1 MKRSVLLISAF
12 AVFGLLFTQCKK
24 NQEVLP
30 VIPSGEKIDVTL
42 NVPNNGGSKTSI
54 ADDGTIVWTGNDKIV
69 VCYSGGSDN
78 LNYKG
83 VVGIL
88 SITNNVNTN
97 VATFTGQ
104 ITLMGD
110 QTAEN
115 FASYFYD
122 FHYLGTNFKE
132 SDIKTG
138 ETYTNK
144 YTLDFTNQDGTLE
157 GLSKLHYA
165 MGTGSFKKNVDEKWT
180 ANLVLENKICV
191 FSYDVTAMV
200 DSNNEY
206 AVDNFYMTFPN
217 TAPNTKLTVGFTG
230 GYTYDNT
237 TKSIYLGKPTKQGE
251 RYKFYVILPGYNQ
264 GTEPSVDVQFFS
276 DSYSQNAAITHPSA
290 YFGYNS
296 YNGGTSTNV
305 TTIGSETIP
314 VTYMLDNCA
323 RGIFKTA
330 TGRLIRFA
338 KGNLKTYG
346 RKYPT
351 QYVAN
356 FSSSFHLSQV
366 EGYTSSTNTLGY
378 FYDSSDNN
386 KYFDIYAFGA
396 SGHPDAKNSKGEVI
410 KPSSLYIEY
419 ETGSKGEWYY
429 NGYNLSNSPYDF
441 GNMAGLPEGF
451 HTMTTD
457 DFSAF
462 DGFYKNN
469 TIYNESSFLPD
480 ESSSSK
486 FPSSNYVLVITK
498 ESPSSDEIASIKK
511 TQVPVLEKKYNA
523 IFFINSGYSLRVDAN
538 GSVTVTWEKSPTY
551 YWIADGVSD
560 GENNHLRVMNG
571 NGVIE
576 EYLDSEC
583 YSSGAAVRLVRTEF
597 DPNSSN

>member
-69 VCYSGGSDN
+69 VCYSGTSGD

-88 SITNNVNTN
+88 SITNNVNSN

-115 FASYFYD
+115 FASYSYD
-122 FHYLGTNFKE
+122 FHYLGSDFDVSTITNDDD
-132 SDIKTG
+132 SYNTS
-138 ETYTNK
+138 
-144 YTLDFTNQDGTLE
+144 YTLDFTNQDGTLA

-165 MGTGSFKKNVDEKWT
+165 KGTGNFKNVNGNYT

-191 FSYDVTAMV
+191 FSYDVTDMV
-200 DSNNEY
+200 DQTNTY

-230 GYTYDNT
+230 GYTDDNT
-237 TKSIYLGKPTKQGE
+237 TKSIYVGKPTKQSDDS
-251 RYKFYVILPGYNQ
+251 YKLYVILPGYDSYALPGDVN
-264 GTEPSVDVQFFS
+264 VQFFS
-276 DSYSQNAAITHPSA
+276 DSYSQNAATTHPSA

-305 TTIGSETIP
+305 TSITNA
-314 VTYMLDNCA
+314 TYMLNENCA

-338 KGNLKTYG
+338 KGNLKYDASGASLHT
-346 RKYPT
+346 T
-351 QYVAN
+351 
-356 FSSSFHLSQV
+356 QV
-366 EGYTSSTNTLGY
+366 EAYLGTNSIDG
-378 FYDSSDNN
+378 
-386 KYFDIYAFGA
+386 FDHFAFGA
-396 SGHPDAKNSKGEVI
+396 TGVNYAPNPTLLYTGNS
-410 KPSSLYIEY
+410 SD
-419 ETGSKGEWYY
+419 WYY
-429 NGYNLSNSPYDF
+429 TGGTSLTGDYDYGVMLSSSTYTTSF
-441 GNMAGLPEGF
+441 A
-451 HTMTTD
+451 TMTTD

-462 DGFYKNN
+462 EDYNIGCTTYSSPVLPSKANVTQN
-469 TIYNESSFLPD
+469 ILYIVNDITLKPKELNESD
-480 ESSSSK
+480 
-486 FPSSNYVLVITK
+486 IT
-498 ESPSSDEIASIKK
+498 
-511 TQVPVLEKKYNA
+511 LYEKKYNA
-523 IFFINSGYSLRVDAN
+523 IFFLCTGYNSNPNDSN
-538 GSVTVTWEKSPTY
+538 GRTSWYNFPSN
-551 YWIADGVSD
+551 YWIADG
-560 GENNHLRVMNG
+560 NNDNTYNMLNPLTG
-571 NGVIE
+571 KIE
-576 EYLDSEC
+576 EVAPSNVEGEGYP
-583 YSSGAAVRLVRTEF
+583 VRLVHTEF
-597 DPNSSN
+597 DPQIPVINKAL